1 MRAVAEQLTGADEE
15 RGIQVFS
22 RRSQEHGGDEWT
34 LEDVRPPARL
44 RLYRAIASEHSV
56 LGPRDERLPVTL

>member
-1 MRAVAEQLTGADEE
+1 MRAVAEELTGADDE

-22 RRSQEHGGDEWT
+22 RRSEAHGGDEWT

-44 RLYRAIASEHSV
+44 RLYRAIASEQSV
-56 LGPRDERLPVTL
+56 LGANDQRLPVTL